1 MAGVYNRGKFIIA
14 DSSLSW
20 TGDTIRALL
29 VDSGYVYDPDD
40 NFVSDVS
47 ADEVADASYAR
58 QTLANKSVV
67 EDDANDE
74 ATMNADPVD
83 YGALDNVTPAGI
95 VLFKFVTND
104 ADSPLISFSDAGF
117 GATANGGGYVVN
129 GEGASDDIWVVLED
143 CETSP

>member
-1 MAGVYNRGKFIIA
+1 MPVYNRGKFIIA
-14 DSSLSW
+14 DSSLNW
-20 TGDTIRALL
+20 TADTIRVLL
-29 VDSGYVYDPDD
+29 VDSGYAYDPDD

-47 ADEVADASYAR
+47 ADEVVDASYAR
-58 QTLANKSVV
+58 QTLANKAVN

-74 ATMNADPVD
+74 ATMEADPAD
-83 YGALDNVTPAGI
+83 FGALTGVTPAGI
-95 VLFKFVTND
+95 VVFKFVTND

-129 GEGASDDIWVVLED
+129 WEGANDDIVVVLED